1 MSNSDSKQKLVAI
14 ATMVIVA
21 LLASNAYFWYKYNQS
36 SNKVE
41 KQENHI
47 TEVEQL
53 KADLEK
59 QFYDAQKELDELKGD
74 NEQLNLVIEDQKN
87 TLAEQKAKISR
98 LVGSGKV
105 TKQDLESARAQLTEM
120 LMQRD
125 QMIAEI
131 NTLKNDKEALTKQA
145 IKLTEEKTVL
155 QTEVETEKAITTEL
169 TAAKATLVSQKE
181 DLEAQALDLTKKVS
195 IGSVIKVDDLDVT
208 GWKIRKNGK
217 PVKKKYAKNIDRLK
231 ICFTPESNELAAP
244 GNEQFY
250 IRLINPIG
258 ETLADENMGSS
269 IFKNMKTDEDVR
281 YTSIEEFEYNK
292 TSQQRC
298 MDWEPSISLHKGE
311 YQIEVFNK
319 GYLAGIN
326 TFALK

>member
-36 SNKVE
+36 STQVE
-41 KQENHI
+41 KQDKHI

-59 QFYDAQKELDELKGD
+59 QFYDAQKELDELKGE
-74 NEQLNLVIEDQKN
+74 NEQLDLVIEEQKN

-98 LVGSGKV
+98 LIGSGKV
-105 TKQDLESARAQLTEM
+105 TKQDLEAARAQLTDM
-120 LMQRD
+120 LVQRD

-131 NTLKNDKEALTKQA
+131 NTLKNDKEALTQQA
-145 IKLTEEKTVL
+145 VRLTEEKTVL
-155 QTEVETEKAITTEL
+155 QTEIEAEKVINMEL
-169 TAAKATLVSQKE
+169 NDAKATLVSQKE
-181 DLEAQALDLTKKVS
+181 DLEKEKEDLTKKVN
-195 IGSVIKVDDLDVT
+195 IGSVIKVDDLEVT
-208 GWKIRKNGK
+208 GWKIRKSGK
-217 PVKKKYAKNIDRLK
+217 PVKKKYAKNIDRLT
-231 ICFTPESNELAAP
+231 ICFTPESNELAAS

-258 ETLADENMGSS
+258 ETLANENMGSG
-269 IFKNMKTDEDVR
+269 IFKNQKTDEDVR
-281 YTSIEEFEYNK
+281 YTSIEEFEYNR

-298 MDWEPSISLHKGE
+298 MDWEPSIALHKGE
-311 YQIEVFNK
+311 YQIEIFNK
-319 GYLAGIN
+319 GYLSGIN